1 MFILSQEK
9 SIVKYLV
16 KLRFEVEGV
25 VEKADLIGAIFGQ
38 TEGLFGPEMNLQEL
52 QKTWK
57 VGRIEINLQSSNGR
71 TSGEV
76 LIPMST
82 DVSTCALIAA
92 AVENVDKVGP
102 CSAHFTLLG
111 ISDVRADRRKVI
123 VDRAKSIM
131 KDWASKTASEGEE
144 SLKDIVDSA
153 KRGRVV
159 SYGKEG
165 LPAGPAVD
173 SASFLYV
180 VEGRADI
187 INLMRAGIDNTIAV
201 EGTSI
206 PETVKELGKR
216 RPLYAFLDGD
226 RGGDLILKEL
236 AQVATVDRVYRAPR
250 GREVEELTPVEILEI
265 VEGRAREELRQAEVS
280 ETEREERP
288 ERRERYEHGGE
299 KGRYERRDRRG
310 GRGGGREERYRREE
324 LEPSR
329 QPRREAR
336 GVQEEPLRV
345 PREAPTIPTEPQEQQ
360 LQPPQEEQQRPPPP
374 ALAEPVAQKVKSDF
388 ESINGTLEA
397 VVYDQEMKELSRVL
411 VKDLVAKMSD
421 LQGAKILV
429 LDGIVTQRLIE
440 ACQKVGIS
448 TVVAHRVGQIQN
460 EPEGTAIYTFKSLGL
475 E

>member
-1 MFILSQEK
+1 VFILSQEK

-16 KLRFEVEGV
+16 RLRFEVEGV

-71 TSGEV
+71 TTGEV

-102 CSAHFTLLG
+102 CTAHFSLVG
-111 ISDVRADRRKVI
+111 INDVRADRRKVI

-153 KRGRVV
+153 KRGRVI

-165 LPAGPAVD
+165 LPAGPSVE
-173 SASFLYV
+173 SAEFLYV

-187 INLMRAGIDNTIAV
+187 INLMRAGIENTIAV

-206 PETVKELGKR
+206 PDTVKELAKR
-216 RPLYAFLDGD
+216 RPIHAFLDGD

-236 AQVATVDRVYRAPR
+236 TQVARVDRVYRAPR
-250 GREVEELTPVEILEI
+250 GREVEELTPIEILEI
-265 VEGRAREELRQAEVS
+265 LEGRPREESTAELA
-280 ETEREERP
+280 EIREERP
-288 ERRERYEHGGE
+288 ERRERGYDRERG
-299 KGRYERRDRRG
+299 GRYERRDRRG
-310 GRGGGREERYRREE
+310 RIGREDRYRREE
-324 LEPSR
+324 EMRP
-329 QPRREAR
+329 PRREE
-336 GVQEEPLRV
+336 VILK
-345 PREAPTIPTEPQEQQ
+345 EQ
-360 LQPPQEEQQRPPPP
+360 LPPPP
-374 ALAEPVAQKVKSDF
+374 PLPEPVAEKVKG
-388 ESINGTLEA
+388 EYGAINGTLEA
-397 VVYDQEMKELSRVL
+397 VVYDSDLKELSKVL
-411 VKDLVAKMSD
+411 VKDLVAKISD

-429 LDGIVTQRLIE
+429 LDGIVTQRLIDS
-440 ACQKVGIS
+440 CQKVGIG
-448 TVVAHRVGQIQN
+448 TIVAHRAGEIQN
-460 EPEGTAIYTFKSLGL
+460 KPEETSIYSFKDLGL